1 MHKIYSDELE
11 CEFAYLRN
19 QVRINNHIDIRVDK
33 RFIIDYLEKI
43 DECLY
48 DKDYENCKK
57 YLYDLYNWINVGHLF
72 HELDDYDKNQHL
84 YMDARKIP
92 KVEEPIP
99 PKMEEIKE
107 DFNIFHFIKEIFSRR
122 CK

>member
-11 CEFAYLRN
+11 CEFAYLRY
-19 QVRINNHIDIRVDK
+19 QVRTNSHIDIRVDK
-33 RFIIDYLEKI
+33 KLIINYLEKI
-43 DECLY
+43 DNCLY
-48 DKDYENCKK
+48 NKNYEGCKK
-57 YLYDLYNWINVGHLF
+57 YLYDLYNWIEASHLF
-72 HELDDYDKNQHL
+72 NELNDYDETQHL
-84 YMDARKIP
+84 CMDARKIH

>member
-1 MHKIYSDELE
+1 MHTIYPYKIE
-11 CEFAYLRN
+11 CELAHLRN
-19 QVRINNHIDIRVDK
+19 QVQMDYHIDVRIDRK
-33 RFIIDYLEKI
+33 FIIDYLEKI

-48 DKDYENCKK
+48 GKDYENCKK

-72 HELDDYDKNQHL
+72 HELNDYDENQHL
-84 YMDARKIP
+84 YMGARKTP

-99 PKMEEIKE
+99 PKMEEIKK
-107 DFNIFHFIKEIFSRR
+107 DFNIFHIIKEIFSRR

>member
-1 MHKIYSDELE
+1 MHDIYSDKLE
-11 CEFAYLRN
+11 CKLAHLRN
-19 QVRINNHIDIRVDK
+19 QVQMNHYIDVRIDK
-33 RFIIDYLEKI
+33 KFIIDYLEKI

-48 DKDYENCKK
+48 DKDYGSCKK
-57 YLYDLYNWINVGHLF
+57 YLYDLYNWIKVSHLF
-72 HELDDYDKNQHL
+72 NELNDYDENQHL

-92 KVEEPIP
+92 KVEEPIS

-107 DFNIFHFIKEIFSRR
+107 DFNIFHLIKKIFSRR

>member
-1 MHKIYSDELE
+1 MHNIFSDKLE

-19 QVRINNHIDIRVDK
+19 RVQMNNRIDIRIDK

-48 DKDYENCKK
+48 DKDYESCKK
-57 YLYDLYNWINVGHLF
+57 YLYDLYNWIKVSHLF
-72 HELDDYDKNQHL
+72 NELNDYDENQHL

>member
-84 YMDARKIP
+84 YTDARKIP

>member
-19 QVRINNHIDIRVDK
+19 QVRINNYIDIRVDK

-57 YLYDLYNWINVGHLF
+57 YLYDLYNWIKVSHLF
-72 HELDDYDKNQHL
+72 NELNDYDENQHL

-107 DFNIFHFIKEIFSRR
+107 DFKIFHFIKEIFSRR